1 MNIIDIL
8 LLIFYFNRSE
18 KEKPKVGFQIVWNLL
33 YLIIATL
40 EMGYIDAQWANVLIQ
55 FVFVMGNAFAFPKYL
70 HRYLMYGLTFVSYY
84 LVIEA
89 IAGGI
94 MMSGFSMIHENVV
107 GFTLFRNLAVK
118 CFLLLFIYVMIYRR
132 NWSMQQ
138 VPKDVSIGIFISVA
152 GNIITSISFTAF
164 FRKRYPDD
172 LAISICVGM
181 IGWFLIILFTY
192 WLFARLCT
200 AYQELFEQQQRQHE
214 YEQKEVYFK
223 ELERSQE
230 EIRKIRHDLKNQLLE
245 LDLHIT
251 SDTNCQKKPQ
261 TLSMIREMQEQLE
274 KARANIYTP
283 CIAVDAIL
291 RDKIGIAEQLGISV
305 EHQIKLN
312 GELKM
317 KRGDMGI
324 ILGNLLD
331 NAIEAAEQTGNP
343 YISIKIIQKK
353 EQLMMEIKNSC
364 IEAVGEGWNST
375 KLEKEN
381 HGIGL
386 RSVKHTVEQ
395 YDGRLLMKRERNMVI
410 ARVNLLGVM
419 ERAGS

>member
-1 MNIIDIL
+1 M
-8 LLIFYFNRSE
+8 
-18 KEKPKVGFQIVWNLL
+18 
-33 YLIIATL
+33 
-40 EMGYIDAQWANVLIQ
+40 
-55 FVFVMGNAFAFPKYL
+55 
-70 HRYLMYGLTFVSYY
+70 
-84 LVIEA
+84 
-89 IAGGI
+89 
-94 MMSGFSMIHENVV
+94 
-107 GFTLFRNLAVK
+107 
-118 CFLLLFIYVMIYRR
+118 
-132 NWSMQQ
+132 
-138 VPKDVSIGIFISVA
+138 
-152 GNIITSISFTAF
+152 
-164 FRKRYPDD
+164 
-172 LAISICVGM
+172 
-181 IGWFLIILFTY
+181 LFTY
-192 WLFARLCT
+192 WLFAKLCII
-200 AYQELFEQQQRQHE
+200 YRELFEQQQRQHE
-214 YEQKEVYFK
+214 YEEKEVYFK

-230 EIRKIRHDLKNQLLE
+230 EIRKIRHNLKNQLLE

-251 SDTNCQKKPQ
+251 SDTNCQKKLQ

-291 RDKIGIAEQLGISV
+291 RDKIGIAEQLGILV

-331 NAIEAAEQTGNP
+331 NAIEAAEQTGDP
-343 YISIKIIQKK
+343 YISVKIIQKK

-419 ERAGS
+419 ERSGS